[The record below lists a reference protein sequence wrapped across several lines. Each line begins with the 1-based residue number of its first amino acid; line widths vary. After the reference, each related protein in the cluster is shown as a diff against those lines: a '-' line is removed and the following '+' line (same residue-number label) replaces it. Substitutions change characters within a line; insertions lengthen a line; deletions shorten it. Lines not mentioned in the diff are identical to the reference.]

1 MKHLCAMGFKA
12 SSQPPGSLGPDKS
25 SFPPFRSRASLAFL
39 HPDAADHD
47 TVHLTA
53 P

>member
-1 MKHLCAMGFKA
+1 MKHLCAMGFK
-12 SSQPPGSLGPDKS
+12 PGSLGSDKS

-39 HPDAADHD
+39 HLDAADHD